1 MNDAVLNIL
10 LVVVLAA
17 FLIYAFRNSRKNK
30 AKQADLRSQIVP
42 GAEIMTNFGLFGTL
56 LSIDEVNNVAEVEV
70 SPGTVVRVHRQTL
83 AKVVTPSDSV
93 DGAVSGAP
101 RSVEE
106 AMEIAN
112 REAEA
117 RERAERGE
125 TPEFGELADKP
136 VELTKND
143 ETTVSDDSAGE
154 TDRRSTKKVDE

>member
-17 FLIYAFRNSRKNK
+17 FVIYAFRNSRKNK

-125 TPEFGELADKP
+125 APEFGELADKP
-136 VELTKND
+136 VELTKSD